1 MCFGTPVYQ
10 TTEKS
15 ELPPFLEEAYKKLS
29 QQAQAVTD
37 PSVQYVPYGGQRLS
51 PLTTEQQL
59 ARQRAHQQAGAYE
72 PDLNLARGLTSLSM
86 SPIGQTDIEQYMNPY
101 QDLVTQNVL
110 GEMRRRSD
118 IEGQRASDA
127 AVRAGAFGGARHGV
141 QESERMRNL
150 RQQQSQTAA
159 QMGQQNYQQALAAA
173 QAQKA
178 QQLSGAGAFGN
189 IAGQEMQLGQQGIQ
203 GLTQAGMLGQGQL
216 QKGMDIAYQDFL
228 KQQQFPYTQ
237 ASTLSNLLTGV
248 PAAQMATVYGQ
259 QPGPSM
265 AQQLAGLGGAAAGM
279 YGMTQSD
286 ARLKENVEL
295 VGKSPSNVNIY
306 SFKYKGE
313 DGKYEGVMAQE
324 VPWASIVGD
333 DGYLMVD
340 YSKLDVEFRRLN

>member
-1 MCFGTPVYQ
+1 MCFGSPMYQ

-37 PSVQYVPYGGQRLS
+37 PSVQYTPYGGQRLS
-51 PLTTEQQL
+51 PLTTEQQY
-59 ARQRAHQQAGAYE
+59 ARQRGYEQARAYE
-72 PDLNLARGLTSLSM
+72 PDLGMARGLTSLSM
-86 SPIGQTDIEQYMNPY
+86 APISQGDISQYMNPY
-101 QDLVTQNVL
+101 QSQVTQNVL
-110 GEMRRRSD
+110 DEMRRRSD
-118 IEGQRASDA
+118 IQGQQTSDA
-127 AVRAGAFGGARHGV
+127 AVRSGAFGGARHGV

-150 RQQQSQTAA
+150 GQQQSQTAA
-159 QMGQQNYQQALAAA
+159 QMRQQNYQQALGAA

-189 IAGQEMQLGQQGIQ
+189 IAGQQMQLGQQGIQ
-203 GLTQAGMLGQGQL
+203 GLTQAGALGQGQL

-237 ASTLSNLLTGV
+237 AATLSNLLSGV
-248 PAAQMATVYGQ
+248 PAAQMGTVYGQ
-259 QPGPSM
+259 QPGPSPM
-265 AQQLAGLGGAAAGM
+265 SQMGGMLASGIGAYAAM
-279 YGMTQSD
+279 SD
-286 ARLKENVEL
+286 MRLKEDIEL

-306 SFKYKGE
+306 SFKYKGK

-324 VPWASIVGD
+324 VPWASIMGD

>member
-37 PSVQYVPYGGQRLS
+37 PSVQYVPYGGQRLA
-51 PLTTEQQL
+51 PLTAEQQY
-59 ARQRAHQQAGAYE
+59 ARQRGYEQARAYE
-72 PDLNLARGLTSLSM
+72 PDLGMARGLTSLSM
-86 SPIGQTDIEQYMNPY
+86 APISQGDISQYMNPY
-101 QDLVTQNVL
+101 QSQVTQNVL

-127 AVRAGAFGGARHGV
+127 AVRSGAFGGARHGV

-150 RQQQSQTAA
+150 REQQSRTAA

-189 IAGQEMQLGQQGIQ
+189 IAGQQMQLGQQGMQ

-216 QKGMDIAYQDFL
+216 QKGMDIAYQDFQ

-237 ASTLSNLLTGV
+237 AATLSNLLSGV
-248 PAAQMATVYGQ
+248 PAAQMGTVYGQ
-259 QPGPSM
+259 QPGPSPM
-265 AQQLAGLGGAAAGM
+265 SQMGGMLASGIGAYAAL
-279 YGMTQSD
+279 SD

-313 DGKYEGVMAQE
+313 DGRYEGVMAQE
-324 VPWASIVGD
+324 VPWASMVGD